1 MNKLK
6 KELLFDQNAI
16 TFLEQIAGPIATD
29 VVKLFKNGSELSPEI
44 ISSKLNE
51 KITTVRSTL
60 NSLHYRG
67 IACYKKKRNEK
78 NMYVFLWEIKHKKIV
93 EILMIQEI
101 KKYKKIEMEISD
113 KKIHDFFVCPKNCIE
128 VPFEVAAA
136 YDFKCTNC
144 NSNLK
149 IVNSTAKITK
159 LNKDLK
165 KIELNIKKLENL
177 LEKIKDNTK
186 GYICE

>member
-6 KELLFDQNAI
+6 KELLFDQNTT
-16 TFLEQIAGPIATD
+16 TFLEHIAGPIAID
-29 VVKLFKNGSELSPEI
+29 VVKIFKNDSALSPEI
-44 ISSKLNE
+44 ISKKLNE

-67 IACYKKKRNEK
+67 IACYKKKRNDK
-78 NMYVFLWEIKHKKIV
+78 NMYEFLWEIKYKKIV

-101 KKYKKIEMEISD
+101 KKYKKIEMDISD
-113 KKIHDFFVCPKNCIE
+113 KQLHDFFVCPKKCIE
-128 VPFEVAAA
+128 VPFEVAAV
-136 YDFKCTNC
+136 YNFKCSNC

-149 IVNSTAKITK
+149 IVNSKTKITK
-159 LNKDLK
+159 LKNDLK
-165 KIELNIKKLENL
+165 KTETNIKKLEDL